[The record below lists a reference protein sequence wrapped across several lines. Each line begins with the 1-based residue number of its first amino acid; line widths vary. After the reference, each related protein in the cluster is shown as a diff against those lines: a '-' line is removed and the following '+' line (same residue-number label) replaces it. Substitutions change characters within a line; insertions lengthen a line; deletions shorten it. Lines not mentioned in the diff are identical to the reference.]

1 MWELFVILISLGL
14 LMYTAYKGF
23 SVILMAPICA
33 LLAVLLINP
42 ANVLPF
48 YSGVFMPKMVNFIK
62 DYFLVFLLGA
72 IFGKV
77 VEMSGIAES
86 IARTIVRWIGAKS
99 NFNGC
104 ITRCN
109 FNL

>member
-1 MWELFVILISLGL
+1 MWELFVILLSLGL

-62 DYFLVFLLGA
+62 DYFLVFCSGQFLVKSLKCQGLLSLSL
-72 IFGKV
+72 
-77 VEMSGIAES
+77 EP
-86 IARTIVRWIGAKS
+86 
-99 NFNGC
+99 
-104 ITRCN
+104 
-109 FNL
+109 L

>member
-62 DYFLVFLLGA
+62 DYFLVFCWGQFSVKSLKCQELLSLLLA
-72 IFGKV
+72 P
-77 VEMSGIAES
+77 
-86 IARTIVRWIGAKS
+86 
-99 NFNGC
+99 
-104 ITRCN
+104 
-109 FNL
+109 L